1 MFDLD
6 AWPRHP
12 TNNFK
17 FKNCL
22 FRATNIVKNSDKEKY
37 VYTFLY
43 HYKFD
48 SVGSWSFGN
57 YFARNLI
64 FGENVIQIFKF
75 WC

>member
-6 AWPRHP
+6 AWPRNP

-48 SVGSWSFGN
+48 SVGSWSLLG
-57 YFARNLI
+57 
-64 FGENVIQIFKF
+64 V
-75 WC
+75 